1 MGTHSLTLL
10 DHRFRLVVYTGRP
23 RGRVVR
29 ILIVGAGIAGPTL
42 AFWLHK
48 SGHEVTIV
56 ERAAELRTG
65 GYLIDF
71 WGAGFDVAERM
82 GIVPELRK
90 RGYIFAEA
98 RAIDRIGR
106 KIASFSPEAVIESN
120 ERYLSIPRTDLAAVI
135 YASLEGAVELMLGD
149 TVRELVDDGERVRVA
164 FESGSTSDF
173 DLVIGADGLHSR
185 VRRLAFGPDEQ
196 FEQHLGMVVAA
207 FDAERYPRRDEL
219 IAMMYA
225 EVGFQAIRLS
235 FRDDATLLLFSLRH
249 DGDMPVARA
258 AQESLL
264 REKLGG
270 AGWEV
275 PEMLAVM
282 PHAKNFYFDSASQIR
297 MPSWSTGRIALVGDA
312 GAGPSFLA
320 GQGSALAMV
329 EAYTLA
335 AELARTS
342 SHREAFARYEERLA
356 PLVRSKQD
364 AAQGLGLAFAPKN
377 RFQLLVRN
385 TVLKAM
391 ALPKVADIA
400 LGRSFHDRVELPPFP
415 QLRSGR

>member
-1 MGTHSLTLL
+1 MK
-10 DHRFRLVVYTGRP
+10 V
-23 RGRVVR
+23 
-29 ILIVGAGIAGPTL
+29 LIVGAGIAGPTL
-42 AFWLHK
+42 AFWLKK

-56 ERAAELRTG
+56 EHAPELRSG

-82 GIVPELRK
+82 DIVPELRTH
-90 RGYIFAEA
+90 GYVFTEA
-98 RAIDRIGR
+98 RAIDRNGR
-106 KIASFSPEAVIESN
+106 KIASFNPEAVIESN
-120 ERYLSIPRTDLAAVI
+120 KRYLSIPRTDLASVI
-135 YASLEGAVELMLGD
+135 YDSLGGEVELVLGD
-149 TVRELVDDGERVRVA
+149 TVRELADDGERVRVT
-164 FESGSTSDF
+164 FESGSTRDF
-173 DLVIGADGLHSR
+173 DLVFGADGLHSR

-196 FEQHLGMVVAA
+196 FEKYLGLVVAA
-207 FDAERYPRRDEL
+207 FDAERYPQRDEL
-219 IAMMYA
+219 VAMLYA
-225 EVGFQAIRLS
+225 EIGFQAIRLS
-235 FRDDATLLLFSLRH
+235 FRDDATLLLFTLRH
-249 DGDMPVARA
+249 DGDVPVERT

-264 REKLGG
+264 REKLGS

-275 PEMLAVM
+275 PEMLAAM
-282 PHAKNFYFDSASQIR
+282 PDARNFYFDSASQIR

-342 SHREAFARYEERLA
+342 DHREAFARYEQRLA

-377 RFQLLVRN
+377 KFQVVVRI
-385 TVLKAM
+385 TVLM
-391 ALPKVADIA
+391 LMGLPMVADVA
-400 LGRSFHDRVELPPFP
+400 MGRSFHDRVELPSFP
-415 QLRSGR
+415 KLNSTR

>member
-1 MGTHSLTLL
+1 MK
-10 DHRFRLVVYTGRP
+10 V
-23 RGRVVR
+23 
-29 ILIVGAGIAGPTL
+29 LIVGAGIAGPTL
-42 AFWLHK
+42 AFWLNK

-56 ERAAELRTG
+56 EHAPELRSG

-82 GIVPELRK
+82 GIVPELRT
-90 RGYIFAEA
+90 RGYLFTEA
-98 RAIDRIGR
+98 RAVDRNGR
-106 KIASFSPEAVIESN
+106 KIASFNPEAVIESN
-120 ERYLSIPRTDLAAVI
+120 KRYLSIPRTDLAAVI
-135 YASLEGAVELMLGD
+135 YDSLGGAVELMLDD
-149 TVRELVDDGERVRVA
+149 TVRELTDEGERVRVT
-164 FESGSTSDF
+164 FESGSTRDF

-185 VRRLAFGPDEQ
+185 VRRLAFGPDEH
-196 FEQHLGMVVAA
+196 FEKYLGMVVAA
-207 FDAERYPRRDEL
+207 FDAERYPERDEL
-219 IAMMYA
+219 VAMMYA

-249 DGDMPVARA
+249 DGDVPHERS

-275 PEMLAVM
+275 AEMLTVM
-282 PHAKNFYFDSASQIR
+282 SNAKNFYFDSVSQIQ
-297 MPSWSTGRIALVGDA
+297 MPSWSSGRIALVGDA
-312 GAGPSFLA
+312 GACPSFLA

-342 SHREAFARYEERLA
+342 DHREAFARYEERLA
-356 PLVRSKQD
+356 PLIRSKQD

-377 RFQLLVRN
+377 TFQLFVRN
-385 TVLKAM
+385 SVLKM
-391 ALPKVADIA
+391 MGLPKVGDIVM
-400 LGRSFHDRVELPPFP
+400 GRSFHDRVELPSFP
-415 QLRSGR
+415 EQTPAH